1 MQLTEI
7 FDKPAPIKWG
17 TEGKTITGEF
27 IVDEEKY
34 GIYFSPA
41 KDDGKIIWIIEFGQK
56 IAGKKRMKTGLTG
69 AGKEFQ
75 VFSTVISAIRDWIKK
90 KKPQSIEFEGSGESR
105 NKLYKRLVKTLVKT
119 VPYKMLSDKDM
130 ATLGYGGALSPPRWP
145 TRGPTEFGTY
155 RLERK

>member
-1 MQLTEI
+1 MKLTEI

-17 TEGKTITGEF
+17 TERQTITGEF

-41 KDDGKIIWIIEFGQK
+41 LDHGQIVWIIEFGQK
-56 IAGKKRMKTGLTG
+56 IAGQKRMKTGVTG
-69 AGKEFQ
+69 LGKEFQ

-105 NKLYKRLVKTLVKT
+105 NKLYKRLVKTLVKS
-119 VPYKMLSDKDM
+119 VPYRVLTDKEM
-130 ATLGYGGALSPPRWP
+130 ARLGYGGALSLSPSS
-145 TRGPTEFGTY
+145 GLGTY

>member
-1 MQLTEI
+1 MKLTEI

-27 IVDEEKY
+27 IVDDEKY

-41 KDDGKIIWIIEFGQK
+41 KDAGKIIWIIEFGQK

-69 AGKEFQ
+69 AGKEFKI
-75 VFSTVISAIRDWIKK
+75 FSTVVRAIRDWIKK
-90 KKPQSIEFEGSGESR
+90 KKPQSIEFEGVGESR

-119 VPYKMLSDKDM
+119 VPYKALTDKDM
-130 ATLGYGGALSPPRWP
+130 AKLGYGGTLSLEP
-145 TRGPTEFGTY
+145 TAGFGTY
-155 RLERK
+155 RLERTK

>member
-1 MQLTEI
+1 MKLTEI

-27 IVDEEKY
+27 IVDDEKY

-41 KDDGKIIWIIEFGQK
+41 KDAGKIIWIIEFGQK

-75 VFSTVISAIRDWIKK
+75 IFSTVVRAIRDWIKK
-90 KKPQSIEFEGSGESR
+90 KKPQSIEFEGVGESR

-119 VPYKMLSDKDM
+119 VPYKALTDKDM
-130 ATLGYGGALSPPRWP
+130 TKLGYGGTLSLEP
-145 TRGPTEFGTY
+145 TAGFGTY
-155 RLERK
+155 RLERTK

>member
-1 MQLTEI
+1 MKLTEI

-34 GIYFSPA
+34 GVYFSPA

-56 IAGKKRMKTGLTG
+56 IAGKKRMKTGVTG
-69 AGKEFQ
+69 SGKEFQ

-90 KKPQSIEFEGSGESR
+90 KKPQSIEFEGVGESR

-119 VPYKMLSDKDM
+119 VPYRALTDKDM
-130 ATLGYGGALSPPRWP
+130 ADLGYGGAMASSAG
-145 TRGPTEFGTY
+145 TGTY